1 MSPAL
6 GNVTQIMSR
15 CMFSALN
22 EKYDWKQILN
32 ISFNQDCIGELLF
45 WKNNI
50 FKMGPESLLLK
61 YSIYNLFTDA
71 SNFAAAGFIEN
82 SDLVMHIPW
91 LRSEASKSSTW
102 REIKAIELCLLA
114 FIDILR
120 GSLVT
125 FYTDSQNAASILL
138 KGSRVPELQVLALSI
153 FNTCRQNNVDLNTVW
168 IPREQ
173 NAQAAFLSRIIDVD
187 DWQTTTEFFKFLD
200 TCEIHIQ

>member
-1 MSPAL
+1 
-6 GNVTQIMSR
+6 
-15 CMFSALN
+15 MFSALN
-22 EKYDWKQILN
+22 EKYDWKHILN

-45 WKNNI
+45 WKNII

-91 LRSEASKSSTW
+91 LRSEASKSSVW

-125 FYTDSQNAASILL
+125 FYTDSQNAASIVL

-153 FNTCRQNNVDLNTVW
+153 YNTCRQNNVDLNTVW

-173 NAQAAFLSRIIDVD
+173 NAQADFFSRIIDVD
-187 DWQTTTEFFKFLD
+187 DWQTTTEFFEFLD
-200 TCEIHIQ
+200 TCGVHIQ

>member
-102 REIKAIELCLLA
+102 REIKAIELCFLA

-120 GSLVT
+120 GS
-125 FYTDSQNAASILL
+125 
-138 KGSRVPELQVLALSI
+138 
-153 FNTCRQNNVDLNTVW
+153 
-168 IPREQ
+168 
-173 NAQAAFLSRIIDVD
+173 
-187 DWQTTTEFFKFLD
+187 
-200 TCEIHIQ
+200 